1 MNGNWQEGRGDTVT
15 LLSAVTF
22 PLVGPEVIKTMNA
35 VQAVGCLRQNI
46 NVALM
51 DGVKSDFLQQS
62 VGCEPAGLGSE
73 SWREGRCLQ
82 ALLASA
88 DGAQLINAPQ
98 LEKH

>member
-1 MNGNWQEGRGDTVT
+1 
-15 LLSAVTF
+15 
-22 PLVGPEVIKTMNA
+22 MNA
-35 VQAVGCLRQNI
+35 IQVVGCLRQNI

-73 SWREGRCLQ
+73 NWMVGRCLK

-98 LEKH
+98 LGKH

>member
-1 MNGNWQEGRGDTVT
+1 
-15 LLSAVTF
+15 
-22 PLVGPEVIKTMNA
+22 MNA
-35 VQAVGCLRQNI
+35 VQVVGCLRQNI

-62 VGCEPAGLGSE
+62 VGWEPAGLRSE
-73 SWREGRCLQ
+73 SWMVGRCLQ

-98 LEKH
+98 LGKH